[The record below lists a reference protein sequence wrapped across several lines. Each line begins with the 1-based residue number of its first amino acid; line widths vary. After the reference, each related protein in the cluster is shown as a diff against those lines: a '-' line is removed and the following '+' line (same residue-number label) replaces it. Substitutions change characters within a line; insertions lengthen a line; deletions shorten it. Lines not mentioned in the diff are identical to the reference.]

1 MFPPP
6 RPPTMRTAGALSAS
20 KQEVNLLLGYS
31 FSRFTN
37 LALLFLPLTANPCGK
52 STRFPSHTSMG
63 CHLLTYEQ
71 QLPSLVL
78 SHCHYSLAVGRGQ
91 DISYDLPALEKQL
104 LDRFIHGK
112 PLILSDIPQV
122 AYRKDIYTAATFAG
136 IAAVRKN
143 VTQVCSQ
150 KLIAGTSWELRT

>member
-1 MFPPP
+1 M
-6 RPPTMRTAGALSAS
+6 
-20 KQEVNLLLGYS
+20 NLLLGYS
-31 FSRFTN
+31 SEIHKLSTITS
-37 LALLFLPLTANPCGK
+37 PTYSK
-52 STRFPSHTSMG
+52 SLWQEHKVPITHIHG

-122 AYRKDIYTAATFAG
+122 AYRKDVYTAATF
-136 IAAVRKN
+136 AAVRKN
-143 VTQVCSQ
+143 VTQVCSHEYMQ
-150 KLIAGTSWELRT
+150 CGNW